1 MLFSANFFT
10 NEVTNAKA
18 VIKFGTEANK
28 KIQPKVVAH
37 VSFAQ
42 QKSAFA
48 GFKAHREALIAA
60 GFGVDGKLPNGI
72 RKAIDRVKPA
82 KDVAVDHIVTFTVK
96 NSSELFHLV
105 IAGDT
110 AIVSAPNMD
119 FQDTA
124 DCNITFGR
132 RKEVTGKAKLN
143 FTKSGNPYFAVFFN
157 SHATEKEVVEV
168 VAYEGELKERIE
180 SCEAFL
186 ELEAQVNAVSPR
198 FTSLEEKDQIIEAQ
212 KAEIE
217 KLKAAL
223 EEKDQIIEAQ
233 KAEIEKLKAA
243 LEEKDQ
249 IIEAQKAE
257 IEELKAALEEKDQII
272 EAQKAEI
279 EELKTKEVAPVAV
292 VENAADEAANDEVEV
307 KIDVMRDPMAALQ
320 LLRSFKGKSHFSSDA
335 VDEEEEQKR
344 NTALIHDE
352 MYGTNFSYCQ

>member
-48 GFKAHREALIAA
+48 GFKAHREALISA

-124 DCNITFGR
+124 DCQITFGR

-157 SHATEKEVVEV
+157 SHATEKEVVEL
-168 VAYEGELKERIE
+168 VAYEGEEKERIE

-186 ELEAQVNAVSPR
+186 ELEAQVNAVSPVVEDR
-198 FTSLEEKDQIIEAQ
+198 FAALEAQ
-212 KAEIE
+212 IAE
-217 KLKAAL
+217 LKAAL
-223 EEKDQIIEAQ
+223 K
-233 KAEIEKLKAA
+233 
-243 LEEKDQ
+243 EKDQ

-257 IEELKAALEEKDQII
+257 IEELKA
-272 EAQKAEI
+272 
-279 EELKTKEVAPVAV
+279 KEVAPVAV

-320 LLRSFKGKSHFSSDA
+320 LLRSFKGKSHFSSD
-335 VDEEEEQKR
+335 VEDEEEEQKR
-344 NTALIHDE
+344 NAAMLHDE

>member
-124 DCNITFGR
+124 DCQITFGR

-157 SHATEKEVVEV
+157 SHATEKEVVEL
-168 VAYEGELKERIE
+168 VAYEGEEKARIE
-180 SCEAFL
+180 SCDAFV
-186 ELEAQVNAVSPR
+186 ELEAQVNAVSPVVEDR
-198 FTSLEEKDQIIEAQ
+198 F
-212 KAEIE
+212 
-217 KLKAAL
+217 AAL
-223 EEKDQIIEAQ
+223 EAQIA
-233 KAEIEKLKAA
+233 
-243 LEEKDQ
+243 
-249 IIEAQKAE
+249 
-257 IEELKAALEEKDQII
+257 ELKAALEEKDQII
-272 EAQKAEI
+272 EAQKSEI
-279 EELKTKEVAPVAV
+279 EELKAKEVAPVAV

-320 LLRSFKGKSHFSSDA
+320 LLRSFKGKSHFSSD
-335 VDEEEEQKR
+335 VEDEEEEQKR
-344 NTALIHDE
+344 NAAMLHDE

>member
-60 GFGVDGKLPNGI
+60 GFGVEGKLPNGV

-96 NSSELFHLV
+96 GSSELFHLV

-157 SHATEKEVVEV
+157 SHATEKEVVEL
-168 VAYEGELKERIE
+168 VAYEGEEKARIE
-180 SCEAFL
+180 SCDAFV
-186 ELEAQVNAVSPR
+186 ELEAQVKAVAPVVEDR
-198 FTSLEEKDQIIEAQ
+198 LAALEAEIAELKAALKEKDQIIEAQ
-212 KAEIE
+212 KV
-217 KLKAAL
+217 
-223 EEKDQIIEAQ
+223 
-233 KAEIEKLKAA
+233 
-243 LEEKDQ
+243 
-249 IIEAQKAE
+249 E
-257 IEELKAALEEKDQII
+257 IEELKA
-272 EAQKAEI
+272 
-279 EELKTKEVAPVAV
+279 KEVAPVAV

-307 KIDVMRDPMAALQ
+307 KIDVMRDPMAALK

-344 NTALIHDE
+344 NAALIHDE

>member
-82 KDVAVDHIVTFTVK
+82 KDVAVDHIVTFTVN

-124 DCNITFGR
+124 DCQITFGR

-157 SHATEKEVVEV
+157 SHATEKEVVEL
-168 VAYEGELKERIE
+168 VAYEGEEKERIE

-186 ELEAQVNAVSPR
+186 ELEAQVNAVSPVVEDR
-198 FTSLEEKDQIIEAQ
+198 F
-212 KAEIE
+212 
-217 KLKAAL
+217 AAL
-223 EEKDQIIEAQ
+223 EAQI
-233 KAEIEKLKAA
+233 AELKAA

-257 IEELKAALEEKDQII
+257 IEELKA
-272 EAQKAEI
+272 
-279 EELKTKEVAPVAV
+279 KEVAPVAV

-320 LLRSFKGKSHFSSDA
+320 LLRSFKGKSNFSSD
-335 VDEEEEQKR
+335 VEDEEEEQKR
-344 NTALIHDE
+344 NAAMLHDE

>member
-119 FQDTA
+119 FQDTS
-124 DCNITFGR
+124 DCQITFGR

-157 SHATEKEVVEV
+157 SHATEKEVVEL
-168 VAYEGELKERIE
+168 VAYEGEEKERIE

-186 ELEAQVNAVSPR
+186 ELEAQVNAVSPVVEDR
-198 FTSLEEKDQIIEAQ
+198 F
-212 KAEIE
+212 
-217 KLKAAL
+217 AAL
-223 EEKDQIIEAQ
+223 EAQI
-233 KAEIEKLKAA
+233 AELKAS

-257 IEELKAALEEKDQII
+257 IEELKA
-272 EAQKAEI
+272 
-279 EELKTKEVAPVAV
+279 KEVAPVAV

-320 LLRSFKGKSHFSSDA
+320 LLRSFKGKSNFSSD
-335 VDEEEEQKR
+335 VEDEEEEQKR
-344 NTALIHDE
+344 NAAMLHDE

>member
-198 FTSLEEKDQIIEAQ
+198 FT
-212 KAEIE
+212 
-217 KLKAAL
+217 
-223 EEKDQIIEAQ
+223 
-233 KAEIEKLKAA
+233 
-243 LEEKDQ
+243 
-249 IIEAQKAE
+249 
-257 IEELKAALEEKDQII
+257 ALEEKDQII

-344 NTALIHDE
+344 NVAMLHDE

>member
-48 GFKAHREALIAA
+48 GFKAHREALIVA

-124 DCNITFGR
+124 DCQITFGR

-157 SHATEKEVVEV
+157 SHATEKEVVEL
-168 VAYEGELKERIE
+168 VAYEGEEKERIE

-186 ELEAQVNAVSPR
+186 ELEAQVNAVSPVVEDR
-198 FTSLEEKDQIIEAQ
+198 F
-212 KAEIE
+212 
-217 KLKAAL
+217 AAL
-223 EEKDQIIEAQ
+223 EAQI
-233 KAEIEKLKAA
+233 AELKAA

-257 IEELKAALEEKDQII
+257 IEELKA
-272 EAQKAEI
+272 
-279 EELKTKEVAPVAV
+279 KEVAPVAV

-320 LLRSFKGKSHFSSDA
+320 LLRSFKGKSNFSSD
-335 VDEEEEQKR
+335 VEDEEEEQKR
-344 NTALIHDE
+344 NAAMLHDE

>member
-124 DCNITFGR
+124 DCQITFGR

-157 SHATEKEVVEV
+157 SHATEKEVVEL
-168 VAYEGELKERIE
+168 VAYEGEEKERIE

-186 ELEAQVNAVSPR
+186 ELEAQVNAVSPVVEDR
-198 FTSLEEKDQIIEAQ
+198 FAALEAQ
-212 KAEIE
+212 IAE
-217 KLKAAL
+217 LKAAL
-223 EEKDQIIEAQ
+223 K
-233 KAEIEKLKAA
+233 
-243 LEEKDQ
+243 EKDQ

-257 IEELKAALEEKDQII
+257 IEELKA
-272 EAQKAEI
+272 
-279 EELKTKEVAPVAV
+279 KEVAPVAV

-320 LLRSFKGKSHFSSDA
+320 LLRSFKGKSYFSSD
-335 VDEEEEQKR
+335 VEDEEEEQKR
-344 NTALIHDE
+344 NAAMLHDE

>member
-60 GFGVDGKLPNGI
+60 GFGVDGKLPNGV

-157 SHATEKEVVEV
+157 SHATEKEVVEL
-168 VAYEGELKERIE
+168 VAYEGEEKERIE

-186 ELEAQVNAVSPR
+186 ELEAQVNAVSPVVEDR
-198 FTSLEEKDQIIEAQ
+198 F
-212 KAEIE
+212 
-217 KLKAAL
+217 AAL
-223 EEKDQIIEAQ
+223 EAQIA
-233 KAEIEKLKAA
+233 
-243 LEEKDQ
+243 
-249 IIEAQKAE
+249 
-257 IEELKAALEEKDQII
+257 ELKAALEEKDQII
-272 EAQKAEI
+272 EAQKSEI
-279 EELKTKEVAPVAV
+279 EELKAKEVAPVAV

-320 LLRSFKGKSHFSSDA
+320 LLRSFKGKSHFSSD
-335 VDEEEEQKR
+335 VEDEEEEQKR
-344 NTALIHDE
+344 NAAMLHDE

>member
-105 IAGDT
+105 ISGDT

-124 DCNITFGR
+124 DCQITFGR

-157 SHATEKEVVEV
+157 SHATEKEVVEL
-168 VAYEGELKERIE
+168 VAYEGEEKERIE

-186 ELEAQVNAVSPR
+186 ELEAQVNAVSPVVEDR
-198 FTSLEEKDQIIEAQ
+198 FAALEAQ
-212 KAEIE
+212 IAE
-217 KLKAAL
+217 LKAAL
-223 EEKDQIIEAQ
+223 K
-233 KAEIEKLKAA
+233 
-243 LEEKDQ
+243 EKDQ

-257 IEELKAALEEKDQII
+257 IEELKA
-272 EAQKAEI
+272 
-279 EELKTKEVAPVAV
+279 KEVAPVAV
-292 VENAADEAANDEVEV
+292 EAEQEVESKDFFTQAVESKDKQALWILLNEKRTVADVAEWNKYLIKKNGSSVQFIDLMTV
-307 KIDVMRDPMAALQ
+307 KVFDAFENVFDVRKAA
-320 LLRSFKGKSHFSSDA
+320 
-335 VDEEEEQKR
+335 
-344 NTALIHDE
+344 
-352 MYGTNFSYCQ
+352 

>member
-124 DCNITFGR
+124 DCQITFGR

-157 SHATEKEVVEV
+157 SHATEKEVVEL
-168 VAYEGELKERIE
+168 VAYEGEEKERIE

-186 ELEAQVNAVSPR
+186 ELEAQVNAVSPVVEDR
-198 FTSLEEKDQIIEAQ
+198 F
-212 KAEIE
+212 
-217 KLKAAL
+217 AAL
-223 EEKDQIIEAQ
+223 EAQI
-233 KAEIEKLKAA
+233 AELKAA

-257 IEELKAALEEKDQII
+257 IEELKA
-272 EAQKAEI
+272 
-279 EELKTKEVAPVAV
+279 KEVAPVAV

-320 LLRSFKGKSHFSSDA
+320 LLRSFKGKSHFSSD
-335 VDEEEEQKR
+335 
-344 NTALIHDE
+344 
-352 MYGTNFSYCQ
+352 

>member
-48 GFKAHREALIAA
+48 GFKAHREALISA

-124 DCNITFGR
+124 DCQITFGR

-157 SHATEKEVVEV
+157 SHAIEKEVVEL
-168 VAYEGELKERIE
+168 VAYEGEEKERIE

-186 ELEAQVNAVSPR
+186 ELEAQVNAVSPVVEDR
-198 FTSLEEKDQIIEAQ
+198 F
-212 KAEIE
+212 
-217 KLKAAL
+217 AAL
-223 EEKDQIIEAQ
+223 EAQI
-233 KAEIEKLKAA
+233 AELKAA

-257 IEELKAALEEKDQII
+257 IEELKA
-272 EAQKAEI
+272 
-279 EELKTKEVAPVAV
+279 KEVAPVAV

-320 LLRSFKGKSHFSSDA
+320 LLRSFKGKSYFSSD
-335 VDEEEEQKR
+335 VEDEEEEQKR
-344 NTALIHDE
+344 NAAMLHDE

>member
-82 KDVAVDHIVTFTVK
+82 KDVAVDYIVTFTVK

-124 DCNITFGR
+124 DCQITFGR

-157 SHATEKEVVEV
+157 SHATEKEVVEL
-168 VAYEGELKERIE
+168 VAYEGEEKERIE

-186 ELEAQVNAVSPR
+186 ELEAQVNAVSPVVEDR
-198 FTSLEEKDQIIEAQ
+198 F
-212 KAEIE
+212 
-217 KLKAAL
+217 AAL
-223 EEKDQIIEAQ
+223 EAQI
-233 KAEIEKLKAA
+233 AELKAA

-257 IEELKAALEEKDQII
+257 IEELKA
-272 EAQKAEI
+272 
-279 EELKTKEVAPVAV
+279 KEVAPVAV

-344 NTALIHDE
+344 NAAMLHDE

>member
-124 DCNITFGR
+124 DCQITFGR

-157 SHATEKEVVEV
+157 SHATEKEVVEL
-168 VAYEGELKERIE
+168 VAYEGEEKARIE
-180 SCEAFL
+180 SCDAFV
-186 ELEAQVNAVSPR
+186 ELEAQVNAVSPVAVEDR
-198 FTSLEEKDQIIEAQ
+198 FSALEAQ
-212 KAEIE
+212 IAE
-217 KLKAAL
+217 
-223 EEKDQIIEAQ
+223 
-233 KAEIEKLKAA
+233 LKAA

-257 IEELKAALEEKDQII
+257 IEELKA
-272 EAQKAEI
+272 
-279 EELKTKEVAPVAV
+279 KEVAPVAV

-344 NTALIHDE
+344 NVAMLHDE

>member
-60 GFGVDGKLPNGI
+60 GFGVEGKLPNGV

-96 NSSELFHLV
+96 GSSELFHLV

-157 SHATEKEVVEV
+157 SHATEKEVVEL
-168 VAYEGELKERIE
+168 VAYEGEEKERIE
-180 SCEAFL
+180 SCDAFV
-186 ELEAQVNAVSPR
+186 ELEAQVKAVAPVVEDR
-198 FTSLEEKDQIIEAQ
+198 LAALEAEIAELKAALKEKDQIIEAQ
-212 KAEIE
+212 KV
-217 KLKAAL
+217 
-223 EEKDQIIEAQ
+223 
-233 KAEIEKLKAA
+233 
-243 LEEKDQ
+243 
-249 IIEAQKAE
+249 E
-257 IEELKAALEEKDQII
+257 IEELKA
-272 EAQKAEI
+272 
-279 EELKTKEVAPVAV
+279 KEVAQVAV
-292 VENAADEAANDEVEV
+292 EAEQEVDSKDFFTKAVEVEDKQALWLLLNEKRTVADVAEWNKYLIKKNGTSVQFIDLMTV
-307 KIDVMRDPMAALQ
+307 KVFDAFENVFDVRKAA
-320 LLRSFKGKSHFSSDA
+320 
-335 VDEEEEQKR
+335 
-344 NTALIHDE
+344 
-352 MYGTNFSYCQ
+352 

>member
-60 GFGVDGKLPNGI
+60 GFGVDGKLSNGV

-124 DCNITFGR
+124 DCQITFGR

-157 SHATEKEVVEV
+157 SHATEKEVVEL
-168 VAYEGELKERIE
+168 VAYEGEEKERIE

-186 ELEAQVNAVSPR
+186 ELEAQVNAVSPVVEDR
-198 FTSLEEKDQIIEAQ
+198 F
-212 KAEIE
+212 
-217 KLKAAL
+217 AAL
-223 EEKDQIIEAQ
+223 EAQI
-233 KAEIEKLKAA
+233 AELKAA

-257 IEELKAALEEKDQII
+257 IEELKA
-272 EAQKAEI
+272 
-279 EELKTKEVAPVAV
+279 KEVAPVAV

-320 LLRSFKGKSHFSSDA
+320 LLRSFKGKSHFSSD
-335 VDEEEEQKR
+335 VEDEEEEQKR
-344 NTALIHDE
+344 NAAMLHDE

>member
-37 VSFAQ
+37 VSFAH

-60 GFGVDGKLPNGI
+60 GFGVEGKLPNGV

-96 NSSELFHLV
+96 GSSELFHLV

-157 SHATEKEVVEV
+157 SHATEKEVVEL
-168 VAYEGELKERIE
+168 VAYEGEEKERIE

-186 ELEAQVNAVSPR
+186 ELEAQVNAVAPVVEDR
-198 FTSLEEKDQIIEAQ
+198 LAALEAEIAELKAALKEKDQIIEAQ
-212 KAEIE
+212 KV
-217 KLKAAL
+217 
-223 EEKDQIIEAQ
+223 
-233 KAEIEKLKAA
+233 
-243 LEEKDQ
+243 
-249 IIEAQKAE
+249 E
-257 IEELKAALEEKDQII
+257 IEELKAKD
-272 EAQKAEI
+272 
-279 EELKTKEVAPVAV
+279 VAPVAV
-292 VENAADEAANDEVEV
+292 EAEQEVDSKDFFTKAVEVEDKQALWLLLNEKRTVADVAEWNKYLIKKNGASVQFIDLMTV
-307 KIDVMRDPMAALQ
+307 KVFDAFENVFDVRKAA
-320 LLRSFKGKSHFSSDA
+320 
-335 VDEEEEQKR
+335 
-344 NTALIHDE
+344 
-352 MYGTNFSYCQ
+352 

>member
-157 SHATEKEVVEV
+157 SHATEKEVVEL
-168 VAYEGELKERIE
+168 VAYEGEEKERIE

-186 ELEAQVNAVSPR
+186 ELEAQVNAVSPVVEDR
-198 FTSLEEKDQIIEAQ
+198 FAALEAQ
-212 KAEIE
+212 IAE
-217 KLKAAL
+217 LKAAL
-223 EEKDQIIEAQ
+223 KEKDQT
-233 KAEIEKLKAA
+233 
-243 LEEKDQ
+243 
-249 IIEAQKAE
+249 IEAQKAE
-257 IEELKAALEEKDQII
+257 IEELKA
-272 EAQKAEI
+272 
-279 EELKTKEVAPVAV
+279 KEVAPVAV

-320 LLRSFKGKSHFSSDA
+320 LLRSFKGKSNFSSD
-335 VDEEEEQKR
+335 VEDEEEEQKR
-344 NTALIHDE
+344 NAAMLHDE

>member
-1 MLFSANFFT
+1 MLFSANLFT

-124 DCNITFGR
+124 DCQITFGR

-157 SHATEKEVVEV
+157 SHATEKEVVEL
-168 VAYEGELKERIE
+168 VAYEGEEKERIE

-186 ELEAQVNAVSPR
+186 ELEAQVNAVSPVVEDR
-198 FTSLEEKDQIIEAQ
+198 F
-212 KAEIE
+212 
-217 KLKAAL
+217 AAL
-223 EEKDQIIEAQ
+223 EAQI
-233 KAEIEKLKAA
+233 AELKAA

-257 IEELKAALEEKDQII
+257 IEELKA
-272 EAQKAEI
+272 
-279 EELKTKEVAPVAV
+279 KEVAPVAV

-320 LLRSFKGKSHFSSDA
+320 LLRSFKGKSHFSSD
-335 VDEEEEQKR
+335 VEDEEEEQKR
-344 NTALIHDE
+344 NAAMLHDE

>member
-157 SHATEKEVVEV
+157 SHATEKEVVEL
-168 VAYEGELKERIE
+168 VAYEGEEKERIE

-186 ELEAQVNAVSPR
+186 ELEAQVNAVSPVVEDR
-198 FTSLEEKDQIIEAQ
+198 F
-212 KAEIE
+212 
-217 KLKAAL
+217 AAL
-223 EEKDQIIEAQ
+223 EAQI
-233 KAEIEKLKAA
+233 AELKAA

-257 IEELKAALEEKDQII
+257 IEELKA
-272 EAQKAEI
+272 
-279 EELKTKEVAPVAV
+279 KEVAPVAV

-320 LLRSFKGKSHFSSDA
+320 LLRSFKGKSHFSSD
-335 VDEEEEQKR
+335 VEDEEEEQKR
-344 NTALIHDE
+344 NAAMLHDE
-352 MYGTNFSYCQ
+352 MCGTNFSYCQ

>member
-48 GFKAHREALIAA
+48 GFKAHRKALIAA

-124 DCNITFGR
+124 DCQITFGR

-157 SHATEKEVVEV
+157 SHATEKEVVEL
-168 VAYEGELKERIE
+168 VAYEGEEKERIE

-186 ELEAQVNAVSPR
+186 ELEAQVNAVSPVVEDR
-198 FTSLEEKDQIIEAQ
+198 F
-212 KAEIE
+212 
-217 KLKAAL
+217 AAL
-223 EEKDQIIEAQ
+223 EAQI
-233 KAEIEKLKAA
+233 AELKAA

-257 IEELKAALEEKDQII
+257 IEELKA
-272 EAQKAEI
+272 
-279 EELKTKEVAPVAV
+279 KEVAPVAV

-320 LLRSFKGKSHFSSDA
+320 LLRSFKGKSHFSSD
-335 VDEEEEQKR
+335 VEDEEEEQKR
-344 NTALIHDE
+344 NAAMLHDE

>member
-105 IAGDT
+105 IVGDT

-124 DCNITFGR
+124 DCQITFGR

-157 SHATEKEVVEV
+157 SHATEKEVVEL
-168 VAYEGELKERIE
+168 VAYEGEEKERIE

-186 ELEAQVNAVSPR
+186 ELEAQVNAVSPVVEDR
-198 FTSLEEKDQIIEAQ
+198 F
-212 KAEIE
+212 
-217 KLKAAL
+217 AAL
-223 EEKDQIIEAQ
+223 EAQI
-233 KAEIEKLKAA
+233 AELKAA

-257 IEELKAALEEKDQII
+257 IEELKA
-272 EAQKAEI
+272 
-279 EELKTKEVAPVAV
+279 KEVAPVAV

-320 LLRSFKGKSHFSSDA
+320 LLRSFKGKSNFSSD
-335 VDEEEEQKR
+335 VEDEEEEQKR
-344 NTALIHDE
+344 NAAMLHDE

>member
-60 GFGVDGKLPNGI
+60 GFGVDGKLSNGV

-157 SHATEKEVVEV
+157 SHATEKEVVEL
-168 VAYEGELKERIE
+168 VAYEGEEKARIE
-180 SCEAFL
+180 SCDAFV
-186 ELEAQVNAVSPR
+186 ELEAQVNAVSPVAVEDR
-198 FTSLEEKDQIIEAQ
+198 FSALEAQ
-212 KAEIE
+212 IAE
-217 KLKAAL
+217 
-223 EEKDQIIEAQ
+223 
-233 KAEIEKLKAA
+233 LKAA

-257 IEELKAALEEKDQII
+257 IEELKA
-272 EAQKAEI
+272 
-279 EELKTKEVAPVAV
+279 KEVAPVAV

-344 NTALIHDE
+344 NVAMLHDE

>member
-124 DCNITFGR
+124 DCQITFGR

-157 SHATEKEVVEV
+157 SHATEKEVVEL
-168 VAYEGELKERIE
+168 VAYEGEEKERIE

-186 ELEAQVNAVSPR
+186 ELEAQVNAVSPVVEDR
-198 FTSLEEKDQIIEAQ
+198 F
-212 KAEIE
+212 
-217 KLKAAL
+217 AAL
-223 EEKDQIIEAQ
+223 EAQI
-233 KAEIEKLKAA
+233 AELKAA

-257 IEELKAALEEKDQII
+257 IEELKA
-272 EAQKAEI
+272 
-279 EELKTKEVAPVAV
+279 KEVAPVAV

-344 NTALIHDE
+344 NAAMLHDE

>member
-124 DCNITFGR
+124 DCQITFGR

-143 FTKSGNPYFAVFFN
+143 FTKSGNPYFVVFFN
-157 SHATEKEVVEV
+157 SHATEKEVVEL
-168 VAYEGELKERIE
+168 VAYEGEEKERIE

-186 ELEAQVNAVSPR
+186 ELEAQVNAVSPVVEDR
-198 FTSLEEKDQIIEAQ
+198 FAALEAQ
-212 KAEIE
+212 IAE
-217 KLKAAL
+217 LKAAL
-223 EEKDQIIEAQ
+223 K
-233 KAEIEKLKAA
+233 
-243 LEEKDQ
+243 EKDQ

-257 IEELKAALEEKDQII
+257 IEELKA
-272 EAQKAEI
+272 
-279 EELKTKEVAPVAV
+279 KEVAPVAV

-320 LLRSFKGKSHFSSDA
+320 LLRSFKGKSHFSSD
-335 VDEEEEQKR
+335 VEDEEEEQKR
-344 NTALIHDE
+344 NAAMLHDE

>member
-48 GFKAHREALIAA
+48 GFKAHREALTAA

-124 DCNITFGR
+124 DCQITFGR

-157 SHATEKEVVEV
+157 SHATEKEVVEL
-168 VAYEGELKERIE
+168 VAYEGEEKERIE

-186 ELEAQVNAVSPR
+186 ELEAQVNAVSPVVEDR
-198 FTSLEEKDQIIEAQ
+198 F
-212 KAEIE
+212 
-217 KLKAAL
+217 AAL
-223 EEKDQIIEAQ
+223 EAQI
-233 KAEIEKLKAA
+233 AELKAA

-257 IEELKAALEEKDQII
+257 IEELKA
-272 EAQKAEI
+272 
-279 EELKTKEVAPVAV
+279 KEVAPVAV

-320 LLRSFKGKSHFSSDA
+320 LLRSFKGKSHFSSD
-335 VDEEEEQKR
+335 VEDEEEEQKR
-344 NTALIHDE
+344 NAAMLHDE

>member
-124 DCNITFGR
+124 DCQITFGR

-143 FTKSGNPYFAVFFN
+143 FTKSGNPYFAVFFS
-157 SHATEKEVVEV
+157 SHATEKEVVEL
-168 VAYEGELKERIE
+168 VAYEGEEKERIE

-186 ELEAQVNAVSPR
+186 ELEAQVNAVSPVVEDR
-198 FTSLEEKDQIIEAQ
+198 F
-212 KAEIE
+212 
-217 KLKAAL
+217 AAL
-223 EEKDQIIEAQ
+223 EAQI
-233 KAEIEKLKAA
+233 AELKAA

-257 IEELKAALEEKDQII
+257 IEELKA
-272 EAQKAEI
+272 
-279 EELKTKEVAPVAV
+279 KEVAPVAV

-320 LLRSFKGKSHFSSDA
+320 LLRSFKGKSHFSSD
-335 VDEEEEQKR
+335 VEDEEEEQKR
-344 NTALIHDE
+344 NAAMLHDE

>member
-60 GFGVDGKLPNGI
+60 GFGVDGKLSNGI

-96 NSSELFHLV
+96 GSSELFHLV

-157 SHATEKEVVEV
+157 SHATEKEVVEL
-168 VAYEGELKERIE
+168 VAYEGEEKERIE

-186 ELEAQVNAVSPR
+186 ELEAQVNAVAPVVEDR
-198 FTSLEEKDQIIEAQ
+198 LAALEAEIAELKAALKEKDQIIEAQ
-212 KAEIE
+212 KV
-217 KLKAAL
+217 
-223 EEKDQIIEAQ
+223 
-233 KAEIEKLKAA
+233 
-243 LEEKDQ
+243 
-249 IIEAQKAE
+249 E
-257 IEELKAALEEKDQII
+257 IEELKAKDV
-272 EAQKAEI
+272 AQ
-279 EELKTKEVAPVAV
+279 VAV
-292 VENAADEAANDEVEV
+292 EAEQEVDSKDFFTKAVEVEDKQALWLLLNEKRTVADVAEWNKYLIKKNGSSVQFIDLMTV
-307 KIDVMRDPMAALQ
+307 KVFDAFENVFDVRKAA
-320 LLRSFKGKSHFSSDA
+320 
-335 VDEEEEQKR
+335 
-344 NTALIHDE
+344 
-352 MYGTNFSYCQ
+352 

>member
-157 SHATEKEVVEV
+157 SHATEKEVVEL
-168 VAYEGELKERIE
+168 VAYEGEEKERIE

-186 ELEAQVNAVSPR
+186 ELEAQVNAVSPVVEDR
-198 FTSLEEKDQIIEAQ
+198 F
-212 KAEIE
+212 
-217 KLKAAL
+217 AAL
-223 EEKDQIIEAQ
+223 EAQI
-233 KAEIEKLKAA
+233 AELKAA

-257 IEELKAALEEKDQII
+257 IEELKA
-272 EAQKAEI
+272 
-279 EELKTKEVAPVAV
+279 KEVAPVAV

-320 LLRSFKGKSHFSSDA
+320 LLRSFKGKSHFSSD
-335 VDEEEEQKR
+335 VEDEEEEQKR
-344 NTALIHDE
+344 NAAMLHDE

>member
-157 SHATEKEVVEV
+157 SHATEKEVVEL
-168 VAYEGELKERIE
+168 VAYEGEEKERIE

-186 ELEAQVNAVSPR
+186 ELEAQVNAVSPVVEDR
-198 FTSLEEKDQIIEAQ
+198 F
-212 KAEIE
+212 
-217 KLKAAL
+217 AAL
-223 EEKDQIIEAQ
+223 EAQIA
-233 KAEIEKLKAA
+233 
-243 LEEKDQ
+243 
-249 IIEAQKAE
+249 
-257 IEELKAALEEKDQII
+257 ELKAALEEKDQII
-272 EAQKAEI
+272 EAQKSEI
-279 EELKTKEVAPVAV
+279 EELKAKEVAPVAV

-320 LLRSFKGKSHFSSDA
+320 LLRSFKGKSYFSSD
-335 VDEEEEQKR
+335 VEDEEEEQKR
-344 NTALIHDE
+344 NAAMLHDE

>member
-82 KDVAVDHIVTFTVK
+82 KDVAVDYIVTFTVK

-157 SHATEKEVVEV
+157 SHATEKEVVEL
-168 VAYEGELKERIE
+168 VAYEGEEKERIE

-186 ELEAQVNAVSPR
+186 ELEAQVNAVSPVAVEDR
-198 FTSLEEKDQIIEAQ
+198 FSALEAQ
-212 KAEIE
+212 IAE
-217 KLKAAL
+217 LKAAL
-223 EEKDQIIEAQ
+223 K
-233 KAEIEKLKAA
+233 
-243 LEEKDQ
+243 EKDQ

-257 IEELKAALEEKDQII
+257 IEELKA
-272 EAQKAEI
+272 
-279 EELKTKEVAPVAV
+279 KEVAPVAV

-320 LLRSFKGKSHFSSDA
+320 LLRSFKGKSHFSSD
-335 VDEEEEQKR
+335 VEDEEEEQKR
-344 NTALIHDE
+344 NAAMLHDE

>member
-60 GFGVDGKLPNGI
+60 GFGVDGKLSNGI

-124 DCNITFGR
+124 DCQITFGR

-157 SHATEKEVVEV
+157 SHATEKEVVEL
-168 VAYEGELKERIE
+168 VAYEGEEKERIE

-186 ELEAQVNAVSPR
+186 ELEAQVNAVSPVVEDR
-198 FTSLEEKDQIIEAQ
+198 F
-212 KAEIE
+212 
-217 KLKAAL
+217 AAL
-223 EEKDQIIEAQ
+223 EAQI
-233 KAEIEKLKAA
+233 AELKAA

-257 IEELKAALEEKDQII
+257 IEELKA
-272 EAQKAEI
+272 
-279 EELKTKEVAPVAV
+279 KEVAPLAV

-320 LLRSFKGKSHFSSDA
+320 LLRSFKGKSHFSSD
-335 VDEEEEQKR
+335 VEDEEEEQKR
-344 NTALIHDE
+344 NAAMLHDE

>member
-124 DCNITFGR
+124 DCQITFGR

-157 SHATEKEVVEV
+157 SHATEKEVVEL
-168 VAYEGELKERIE
+168 VAYEGEEKERIE

-186 ELEAQVNAVSPR
+186 ELEAQVNAVSPVVEDR
-198 FTSLEEKDQIIEAQ
+198 F
-212 KAEIE
+212 
-217 KLKAAL
+217 AAL
-223 EEKDQIIEAQ
+223 EAQI
-233 KAEIEKLKAA
+233 AELKAA

-257 IEELKAALEEKDQII
+257 IEELKA
-272 EAQKAEI
+272 
-279 EELKTKEVAPVAV
+279 KEVAPVAV

-307 KIDVMRDPMAALQ
+307 KIDVMRDPMATLQ
-320 LLRSFKGKSHFSSDA
+320 LLRSFKGKSHFSSD
-335 VDEEEEQKR
+335 VEDEEEEQKR
-344 NTALIHDE
+344 NAAMLHDE

>member
-110 AIVSAPNMD
+110 AIVSAPNID

-124 DCNITFGR
+124 DCQITFGR

-157 SHATEKEVVEV
+157 SHATEKEVVEL
-168 VAYEGELKERIE
+168 VAYEGEEKERIE

-186 ELEAQVNAVSPR
+186 ELEAQVNAVSPVVEDR
-198 FTSLEEKDQIIEAQ
+198 F
-212 KAEIE
+212 
-217 KLKAAL
+217 AAL
-223 EEKDQIIEAQ
+223 EAQI
-233 KAEIEKLKAA
+233 AELKAA

-257 IEELKAALEEKDQII
+257 IEELKA
-272 EAQKAEI
+272 
-279 EELKTKEVAPVAV
+279 KEVAPVAV

-320 LLRSFKGKSHFSSDA
+320 LLRSFKGKSHFSSD
-335 VDEEEEQKR
+335 VEDEEEEQKR
-344 NTALIHDE
+344 NAAMLHDE

>member
-233 KAEIEKLKAA
+233 KAEIE
-243 LEEKDQ
+243 
-249 IIEAQKAE
+249 
-257 IEELKAALEEKDQII
+257 
-272 EAQKAEI
+272 
-279 EELKTKEVAPVAV
+279 ELKTKEVAPVAV

-344 NTALIHDE
+344 NVAMLHDE

>member
-124 DCNITFGR
+124 DCQITFGR

-157 SHATEKEVVEV
+157 SHATEKEVVEL
-168 VAYEGELKERIE
+168 VAYEGEEKERIE

-186 ELEAQVNAVSPR
+186 ELEAQVNAVSPVVEDR
-198 FTSLEEKDQIIEAQ
+198 F
-212 KAEIE
+212 
-217 KLKAAL
+217 AAL
-223 EEKDQIIEAQ
+223 EAQI
-233 KAEIEKLKAA
+233 AELKAA

-257 IEELKAALEEKDQII
+257 IEELKA
-272 EAQKAEI
+272 
-279 EELKTKEVAPVAV
+279 KEVAPVAV
-292 VENAADEAANDEVEV
+292 VENAADEAADDEVEV

-320 LLRSFKGKSHFSSDA
+320 LLRSFKGKSHFSSD
-335 VDEEEEQKR
+335 VEDEEEEQKR
-344 NTALIHDE
+344 NAAMLHDE

>member
-82 KDVAVDHIVTFTVK
+82 KDVAVDRIVTFTVK

-124 DCNITFGR
+124 DCQITFGR

-143 FTKSGNPYFAVFFN
+143 FTKSGNPYFSVFFN

-198 FTSLEEKDQIIEAQ
+198 FT
-212 KAEIE
+212 
-217 KLKAAL
+217 
-223 EEKDQIIEAQ
+223 
-233 KAEIEKLKAA
+233 
-243 LEEKDQ
+243 
-249 IIEAQKAE
+249 
-257 IEELKAALEEKDQII
+257 
-272 EAQKAEI
+272 
-279 EELKTKEVAPVAV
+279 
-292 VENAADEAANDEVEV
+292 
-307 KIDVMRDPMAALQ
+307 
-320 LLRSFKGKSHFSSDA
+320 
-335 VDEEEEQKR
+335 
-344 NTALIHDE
+344 
-352 MYGTNFSYCQ
+352 